1 MSITDLYVDIMNT
14 LSPLLVL
21 GGMLSLTIA
30 LIVMLINMIIN
41 SATGKGFTIGL
52 K

>member
-1 MSITDLYVDIMNT
+1 MNVNALYSEIMSQIAPILT
-14 LSPLLVL
+14 LA
-21 GGMLSLTIA
+21 GGLSLTIA
-30 LIVMLINMIIN
+30 LIVMLVNMVIN